1 MAESTDQQQV
11 RQVFEDYYAGMY
23 GEQDA
28 RYRGPIDHV
37 LENGPSGPVQRR
49 NAIAG
54 RVHDAFDLRRGID
67 RLANHA

>member
-1 MAESTDQQQV
+1 MAEHSDQAAV

-23 GEQDA
+23 GEQDS
-28 RYRGPIDHV
+28 RYRGPIAHM
-37 LENGPSGPVQRR
+37 LENAPSGPVQRR